1 VKDGSENPFMKR
13 SVIKDC
19 SVQPGLVAALN
30 NVIYTIALQQGHAQ
44 KNKHHKKTDLFS
56 QIGSYLKRIFVYT
69 NKPSMLK

>member
-30 NVIYTIALQQGHAQ
+30 NVIYTIAQQQGHAQ
-44 KNKHHKKTDLFS
+44 KRNAIKKPTCFHKS
-56 QIGSYLKRIFVYT
+56 VEI
-69 NKPSMLK
+69 